1 MVALS
6 LASLRKRVEIARLPD
21 DVDVVLQL
29 DGLAERECHRRRAQ
43 ALLAVAVLALA
54 LLHDPASA
62 QARSG
67 GAMPFVNQGGC
78 PSGYYTSGSFCAPLN
93 KDSRPAVPKPP
104 GASCPSG
111 WYQSGAACVRLNR

>member
-1 MVALS
+1 MVSPSAN
-6 LASLRKRVEIARLPD
+6 ATAA
-21 DVDVVLQL
+21 
-29 DGLAERECHRRRAQ
+29 GHRRYW
-43 ALLAVAVLALA
+43 AVAVLALA

-78 PSGYYTSGSFCAPLN
+78 PSGYYTSGSFCGPLN

-111 WYQSGAACVRLNR
+111 WYQSGAACVQFNR

>member
-1 MVALS
+1 VVTGIYDRYPVGLQPVTKRERGMVQ
-6 LASLRKRVEIARLPD
+6 IARG
-21 DVDVVLQL
+21 V
-29 DGLAERECHRRRAQ
+29 
-43 ALLAVAVLALA
+43 LLAVAVLALA

-104 GASCPSG
+104 VAI
-111 WYQSGAACVRLNR
+111 RLL

>member
-1 MVALS
+1 MGGLRRRIEVAL
-6 LASLRKRVEIARLPD
+6 LPD
-21 DVDVVLQL
+21 DVRVVLQL
-29 DGLAERECHRRRAQ
+29 RWSRRARERHRRRAQ

-78 PSGYYTSGSFCAPLN
+78 PSGYYTSGSFCGPPN

-104 GASCPSG
+104 GASCPFG
-111 WYQSGAACVRLNR
+111 WYQSGAACVRFNR